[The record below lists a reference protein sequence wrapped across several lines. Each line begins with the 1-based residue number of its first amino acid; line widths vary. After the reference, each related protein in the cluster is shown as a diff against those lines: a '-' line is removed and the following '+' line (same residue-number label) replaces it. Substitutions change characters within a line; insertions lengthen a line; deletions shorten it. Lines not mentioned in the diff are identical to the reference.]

1 MSVIDEPRVKPSAS
15 KSKPTS
21 KSPAKRPRS
30 LARTG
35 AWSGLVA
42 LVLLGLGALAL
53 LPTRAWLNQ
62 RTQIADAQR
71 RLAAMQVE
79 NERMAAK
86 VAGLQQ
92 PDDIAKEARSQ
103 FNLVRPNEAS
113 YAMLPAPLPTL
124 ASLPA
129 QWPYTVIQ
137 QLAARHR

>member
-1 MSVIDEPRVKPSAS
+1 MSVIDDQRAS
-15 KSKPTS
+15 SSTS
-21 KSPAKRPRS
+21 KSPTSRSAKRPRS
-30 LARTG
+30 LVRTG

-62 RTQIADAQR
+62 RTQIADAER

-113 YAMLPAPLPTL
+113 YAVLPAPLPTL
-124 ASLPA
+124 AALPA
-129 QWPYTVIQ
+129 QWPYNVIQ
-137 QLAARHR
+137 QLAAQHARG

>member
-1 MSVIDEPRVKPSAS
+1 MSVIDEPRVSSSSAS
-15 KSKPTS
+15 KA
-21 KSPAKRPRS
+21 PAKRPRS

-35 AWSGLVA
+35 TWSGLIA

-71 RLAAMQVE
+71 RLAAMQIE

-137 QLAARHR
+137 QLVARHR